1 MRKSIFIIVT
11 TFLLLLTACSSG
23 GQIMDGDDMFRSYT
37 RISQEEAKK
46 MMEREPQQA
55 GGTEAVRYGLYQSL

>member
-11 TFLLLLTACSSG
+11 TFLMPHSACYTG
-23 GQIMDGDDMFRSYT
+23 GHVMDGDDMFRSYT